1 MNLPEDTRLHLIG
14 GLIVAVAL
22 VVLIEIGRSTHPA
35 LAVAIAG
42 PLFAW
47 GVERYQAI
55 RRAGA
60 AQMRDLVATA
70 LPFEA
75 VSVMLWWAN

>member
-1 MNLPEDTRLHLIG
+1 MKLLEDTRMHLAG

-22 VVLIEIGRSTHPA
+22 VVLIEIGRRTHPA

-55 RRAGA
+55 RRAGTPET
-60 AQMRDLVATA
+60 RDLIATA
-70 LPFEA
+70 VPFELVA
-75 VSVMLWWAN
+75 LALLVVR

>member
-1 MNLPEDTRLHLIG
+1 MTIPEDTRLHLIG

-22 VVLIEIGRSTHPA
+22 VALLELGSRAHPA
-35 LAVAIAG
+35 LAVAVAG

-55 RRAGA
+55 RRAGTPEK
-60 AQMRDLVATA
+60 RDLIATA
-70 LPFEA
+70 LPFEVVA
-75 VSVMLWWAN
+75 AALWLLG